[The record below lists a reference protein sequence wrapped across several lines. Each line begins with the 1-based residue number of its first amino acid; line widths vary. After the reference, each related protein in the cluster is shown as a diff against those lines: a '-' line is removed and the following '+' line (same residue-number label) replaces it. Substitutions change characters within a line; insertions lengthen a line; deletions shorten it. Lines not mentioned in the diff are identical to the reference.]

1 MKRLA
6 IITTHPIQ
14 YNDPWFKLLAAG
26 KKVLPKVFYT
36 WEQTKSGEKH
46 DVGFGKVISWDIP
59 MLEGYEYTFVKN
71 KAKDPGTH
79 HFQGVIN
86 PTLIKEVEEWGA
98 QAILVIGWSFH
109 SHLACLR
116 YFHKKVPV
124 LFRGDSTLLN
134 ERPGIKQWLRR
145 ISLKW
150 VYRHVDYAL
159 YVGTN
164 NKMYYLKHGLR
175 EDQLVLAPHAIDN
188 NRFAEP
194 DDTYKAEAK
203 VWRDKLDL
211 TEDNLTLLFAG
222 KLEPN
227 KDPFFITALAKEISD
242 QRLRIILVGN
252 GVLENELKQAT
263 ASDPRIRFIDFQN
276 QRTMPVMYRIGDVFI
291 LPSQSETWGL
301 GANEA
306 MASGC
311 AIIMSD
317 KCGGAVDL
325 IKEGVN
331 GMIIRQRDM
340 KDCVRFLN
348 DLLGNRKSL
357 RSMQSAS
364 RKLIDHFSFNGIV
377 RATEQICTGAKAK

>member
-79 HFQGVIN
+79 HFQGVVN

-150 VYRHVDYAL
+150 VYKHVDYAL
-159 YVGTN
+159 YVGAN
-164 NKMYYLKHGLR
+164 NKAYYLKHGLK

-188 NRFAEP
+188 NRFAQP
-194 DDTYKAEAK
+194 DDAYRAEAK
-203 VWRDKLDL
+203 AWRGKLEI
-211 TEDNLTLLFAG
+211 TEDNLVLLFAG

-227 KDPFFITALAKEISD
+227 KDPFFITALAKEIPD
-242 QRLRIILVGN
+242 QRLRIVLVGN
-252 GVLENELKQAT
+252 GVLEHELKQAA
-263 ASDPRIRFIDFQN
+263 ASDSRIRFIDFQN
-276 QRTMPVMYRIGDVFI
+276 QRAMPVMYRIGDVFI
-291 LPSQSETWGL
+291 LSSQSETWGL

-331 GMIIRQRDM
+331 GMIIRQRDT
-340 KDCVRFLN
+340 KDCVRFIN
-348 DLLGNRKSL
+348 DLLGSRELLKG
-357 RSMQSAS
+357 MQSAS
-364 RKLIDHFSFNGIV
+364 RRLIDNFSFDGIV
-377 RATEQICTGAKAK
+377 RATEQICTDNI

>member
-14 YNDPWFKLLAAG
+14 YNDPWFKLLAVG

-79 HFQGVIN
+79 HFQGVVN

-150 VYRHVDYAL
+150 VYKHVDYAL
-159 YVGTN
+159 YVGAN
-164 NKMYYLKHGLR
+164 NKAYYLKHGLK

-188 NRFAEP
+188 NRFAQP
-194 DDTYKAEAK
+194 DDAYRAEAK
-203 VWRDKLDL
+203 AWRGKLEI
-211 TEDNLTLLFAG
+211 TEDNLVLLFAG

-227 KDPFFITALAKEISD
+227 KDPFFITALAKEIPD
-242 QRLRIILVGN
+242 QRLRIVLVGN
-252 GVLENELKQAT
+252 GVLEHELKQA
-263 ASDPRIRFIDFQN
+263 AALDSRIRFIDFQN
-276 QRTMPVMYRIGDVFI
+276 QRAMPVMYRIGDVFI
-291 LPSQSETWGL
+291 LSSQSETWGL

-331 GMIIRQRDM
+331 GMIIRQRDT
-340 KDCVRFLN
+340 KDCVRFIN
-348 DLLGNRKSL
+348 DLLGSRELLKG
-357 RSMQSAS
+357 MQSAS
-364 RKLIDHFSFNGIV
+364 RRLIDNFSFDGIV
-377 RATEQICTGAKAK
+377 RATEQICTDNI

>member
-6 IITTHPIQ
+6 IVTTHPIQ
-14 YNDPWFKLLAAG
+14 YNDPWFKLIAAG

-59 MLEGYEYTFVKN
+59 MLEGYDYTFVTN
-71 KAKDPGTH
+71 KAKAPGTH
-79 HFQGVIN
+79 HFKGVVN
-86 PTLIKEVEEWGA
+86 PTLIKEIEAWGA

-116 YFHKKVPV
+116 YFHKKIPV
-124 LFRGDSTLLN
+124 FFRGDSTLLN

-159 YVGTN
+159 YVGAN
-164 NKMYYLKHGLR
+164 NKAYYLKHGLR

-194 DDTYKAEAK
+194 DNDYRAKAKA
-203 VWRDKLDL
+203 WREKLGI
-211 TEDNLTLLFAG
+211 TENNLTLLFAG

-227 KDPFFITALAKEISD
+227 KDPFFITALAKELPDS
-242 QRLRIILVGN
+242 RLRIILVGN
-252 GVLENELKQAT
+252 GVLENELKQAA
-263 ASDPRIRFIDFQN
+263 ASDPRILFIDFQN
-276 QRTMPVMYRIGDVFI
+276 QRIMPVMYRIGDIFI

-325 IKEGVN
+325 VKKGVN
-331 GMIIRQRDM
+331 GTIISQGDT
-340 KDCVRFLN
+340 KDCVRFIN
-348 DLLGNRKSL
+348 MLLADRELL
-357 RSMQSAS
+357 RNMQQAS
-364 RKLIDHFSFNGIV
+364 RRLIDHFSFEGIV
-377 RATEQICTGAKAK
+377 EAVEQVCMGTKIK